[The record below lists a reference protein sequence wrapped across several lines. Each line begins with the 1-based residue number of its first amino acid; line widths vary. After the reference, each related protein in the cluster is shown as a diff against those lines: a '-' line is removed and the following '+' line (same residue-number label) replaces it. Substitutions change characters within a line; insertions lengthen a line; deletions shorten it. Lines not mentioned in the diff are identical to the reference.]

1 MTRDQLVRTLTLT
14 AALLLVAPAALAGGF
29 VLREHGFYVVDF
41 LVMIGIIYAA
51 AKGPA
56 KKFLLDRHDA
66 VRREM
71 DEATALKAR
80 AQERLDRYERLVG
93 ELEGEIASMRQTFR
107 EAGEREAERIAT
119 EAAARAERIRK
130 DTATALASESAQLKL
145 EIEHQVAEHA
155 LERAEALV
163 RQKMNAD
170 QQKQL
175 VRAFIDDLESRGDL
189 SSFTA

>member
-1 MTRDQLVRTLTLT
+1 MTRARLTQVLPLT

-56 KKFLLDRHDA
+56 KGFLVNRHDA

-71 DEATALKAR
+71 EEATALKAK
-80 AQERLDRYERLVG
+80 AEERLERYERLVA
-93 ELEGEIASMRQTFR
+93 ELESETARMRADFQ
-107 EAGEREAERIAT
+107 EAGEREASRIAS
-119 EAAARAERIRK
+119 EAAARAERIRR
-130 DTATALASESAQLKL
+130 DTASALASESAQLKL
-145 EIEHQVAEHA
+145 EIEHEVAERA
-155 LERAEALV
+155 LERAEGIV
-163 RQKMNAD
+163 QQRMNAA
-170 QQKQL
+170 QQKSL